1 MISVKNTLN
10 HLNYQKCHVYFN
22 ALKDD
27 KSGKKNLFAYFLG
40 SFSNI
45 KRF

>member
-10 HLNYQKCHVYFN
+10 HLDYQKCHVYFN

-27 KSGKKNLFAYFLG
+27 KSGKKK
-40 SFSNI
+40 SICVFSW
-45 KRF
+45 